1 MGIGLTKKSEHG
13 LEWLRMVYIEWFR
26 MVDGPKTIYQ
36 NPLGSAWDLALSG
49 MDTPLAH
56 RLRTA
61 EPAATVAS
69 AAFAAA
75 AAFECSAAVAAAVA
89 AAAAVAG
96 VVPAAAAVAGVV
108 PVEAAADGVVPA
120 AAAADGVVPA
130 ATAAD
135 GAVPAATA
143 VAAAVPTV
151 VASAIVRSFPG
162 EAALAFA
169 ILPGT
174 SARGRFPVP
183 FSAFLLLRGAPLAAS
198 QPSPAARPC
207 SSWGS
212 QGFAS
217 AKQKPPRPQVAAA
230 NTFII
235 F

>member
-1 MGIGLTKKSEHG
+1 
-13 LEWLRMVYIEWFR
+13 

-217 AKQKPPRPQVAAA
+217 AKQKPPRPQVAAV

>member
-120 AAAADGVVPA
+120 A
-130 ATAAD
+130 TAAD

-151 VASAIVRSFPG
+151 VVSAIVRSFPG

-212 QGFAS
+212 QGLAS

>member
-1 MGIGLTKKSEHG
+1 
-13 LEWLRMVYIEWFR
+13 

-61 EPAATVAS
+61 EPAATVA
-69 AAFAAA
+69 F

>member
-1 MGIGLTKKSEHG
+1 
-13 LEWLRMVYIEWFR
+13 
-26 MVDGPKTIYQ
+26 MVDGPKAIYQ

-89 AAAAVAG
+89 AAAAVAT
-96 VVPAAAAVAGVV
+96 VVAATAVA
-108 PVEAAADGVVPA
+108 GVVPA

-174 SARGRFPVP
+174 SARRRFPVP

-198 QPSPAARPC
+198 QPSPAAGPC

-217 AKQKPPRPQVAAA
+217 AKLAAA